1 MGKCYYKWEEWD
13 EKTNRFIWRQCSE
26 SIWEG
31 SSHFCIF
38 HDPSRKKDLDL
49 FRQRLEEKIE
59 SESKSER
66 YCFVGYRFPEGCGS
80 FDKREFNV
88 DVDLRGAIFKDV
100 YFRGAIF
107 HGHAYFRGA
116 IFHGHAYFNEAIFK
130 DAYFNEAIFK
140 DAYFNEAIFKDAY
153 FRGAIFHGHASF
165 NGTTF
170 QNAYFNGTTFQNAYF
185 NGTTFQ
191 NAYFNGT
198 TFQNA
203 YFNGTTFQ
211 NAYFEGAVIKEDVEL
226 VPNRVEYLNLQ
237 NAKFFFGGSI
247 TVDPTK
253 AKFHRAYLENVS
265 FINCNWP
272 RKIYEEVH
280 MKDKDVDLSFKELET
295 IYRNLKQNMQR
306 HGDYSQAG
314 EFYFR
319 EMECKKKALRKKKFS
334 PDWFKSF
341 GYSLL
346 KYTCGYGEKPERTA
360 FSSLFTILGFAL
372 LYWTSECL
380 QYPMENPTIFQKIE
394 STIYFS
400 FVTFTTLG
408 LGDIHPLTRL
418 GRTLICCEAV
428 IGAFLIA
435 LFVVVFA
442 KKMMR

>member
-107 HGHAYFRGA
+107 HGHA
-116 IFHGHAYFNEAIFK
+116 
-130 DAYFNEAIFK
+130 
-140 DAYFNEAIFKDAY
+140 
-153 FRGAIFHGHASF
+153 S
-165 NGTTF
+165 
-170 QNAYFNGTTFQNAYF
+170 
-185 NGTTFQ
+185 
-191 NAYFNGT
+191 FNGT